1 MHVHN
6 VYSSIYIYTTHNYRR
21 VPAFEWNRS
30 YFTDFHRWKLTVWI
44 TINLSGTR
52 MSALELLGELKR
64 TLLIIVGIII
74 NIIIVSVIVI
84 III

>member
-1 MHVHN
+1 MYTV
-6 VYSSIYIYTTHNYRR
+6 VYIYIYTTHNYRR
-21 VPAFEWNRS
+21 VPAFERNRS

-44 TINLSGTR
+44 TINLSGAR

-74 NIIIVSVIVI
+74 NIIIIVI
-84 III
+84 IIIIII